1 VVAPEALSRFYVGRA
16 AGGDPARVGA
26 TWMTREDRLAEIADY
41 VRYLDRALDAA
52 TEGIDLAAL
61 PVGVLA
67 FSQGAA
73 TATRWVAHRHR
84 HGLAVPGRLVIW
96 GGALPD
102 DLALDGADGDALRA
116 TRLTLVVGDADEFA
130 TPAVVAGQEARL
142 HGAGVPYEVVRY
154 PGGHRIDGA
163 VLGRLLGD

>member
-1 VVAPEALSRFYVGRA
+1 
-16 AGGDPARVGA
+16 
-26 TWMTREDRLAEIADY
+26 MTREDRLAEIADY

-52 TEGIDLAAL
+52 TEGMDLAAV

-73 TATRWVAHRHR
+73 TGARWLAHRHQ
-84 HGLAVPGRLVIW
+84 HGLALPSRLVVW
-96 GGALPD
+96 GGALPHD
-102 DLALDGADGDALRA
+102 FDLAGADGDALRA

-130 TPAVVAGQEARL
+130 TAAVTAEQTKRL
-142 HGAGVPYEVVRY
+142 TDAGVAYELVRY

-163 VLGRLLGD
+163 VLGRVLGA